1 MRERKNNSQKSRIDS
16 RERLYLLLSAGAILA
31 LMAVVATTAFLFS
44 RRNKAAEVAAPGFVL
59 HDQQGRLTSLAQ
71 FRGKVVLLT
80 FIDPE
85 CTQICP
91 LTTKSM
97 VDAVNM
103 LGPAAASQVQ
113 LLGIN
118 INPLK
123 TGVADVAAYTRSH
136 GLQGRWRFLTGSPDQ
151 LKKIWHQYNIYEAVV
166 NGDIEHEAAE
176 FLIDANGKERAIY
189 STPMS
194 YQSVGDQA
202 RTFAEGIAP
211 LLPGHPAVS
220 ASSHSSPQQQ
230 EAFKPTDTVTLTA
243 LGPAR
248 KPVVLGG
255 AHPHLMVFFAGW
267 LGQDADLSKNLAV
280 LDSYAA
286 LARRQ
291 GWPSPVAVDETAA
304 EPSQAEAREML
315 TPLAARLQT
324 PIVEDASGRLA
335 DGYQVEDMPWA
346 VLISASGKILWSH
359 DGWLSADNLDKD
371 IRAALASS

>member
-1 MRERKNNSQKSRIDS
+1 MAVV
-16 RERLYLLLSAGAILA
+16 YAAGVILA
-31 LMAVVATTAFLFS
+31 LIAAVAAATFFIAK
-44 RRNKAAEVAAPGFVL
+44 REKAANVTAPGFVL
-59 HDQQGRLTSLAQ
+59 HDEQGRLTSLAQ

-123 TGVADVAAYTRSH
+123 TGVADVAGYTRSH
-136 GLQGRWRFLTGSPDQ
+136 QLQGHWRFLTGSPDQ
-151 LKKIWHQYNIYEAVV
+151 LKKVWHQYNIYEAVV

-176 FLIDANGKERAIY
+176 FLIDANGKERAVY

-202 RTFAEGIAP
+202 RTFAEGIAS
-211 LLPGHPAVS
+211 LLPVHPAVS
-220 ASSHSSPQQQ
+220 ASSQPSAQQQ

-248 KPVVLGG
+248 KPVVLGS
-255 AHPHLMVFFAGW
+255 AHPHLMLFFAGW
-267 LGQDADLSKNLAV
+267 IEAGPDLSKNLAM

-315 TPLAARLQT
+315 TPLAATLHT

-359 DGWLSADNLDKD
+359 DGWPSAANLDKD
-371 IRAALASS
+371 IRAALAGS